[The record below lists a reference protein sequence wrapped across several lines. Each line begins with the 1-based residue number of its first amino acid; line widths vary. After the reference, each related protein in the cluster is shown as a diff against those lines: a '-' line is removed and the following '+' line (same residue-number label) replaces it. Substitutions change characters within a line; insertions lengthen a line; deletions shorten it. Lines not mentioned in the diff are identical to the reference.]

1 MRMWMVEPRLMCRK
15 HLLGEHVELH
25 MLVGSLQRGRS
36 IAGFLSR
43 GLLEPQHIRERHDVL
58 VAEMTRRGYTHNSAL
73 AEYQTEITCKVDGQK
88 SLQDL
93 SGRCSECARRIK
105 VQGGWGDVSD
115 SF

>member
-25 MLVGSLQRGRS
+25 MLVGSLQRGKS

-43 GLLEPQHIRERHDVL
+43 GLLEPQHIRERHAIL
-58 VAEMTRRGYTHNSAL
+58 VAEMERRGYSHNSAL
-73 AEYQTEITCKVDGQK
+73 AEYETDITGKVDRQK

-93 SGRCSECARRIK
+93 SGRCIECAERIK
-105 VQGGWGDVSD
+105 EQGGAEK
-115 SF
+115 